1 MFLLSKKSG
10 LLLDY
15 PLWTMIAGT
24 VLTSRLMVVFF
35 AAAAALLPACVICAS
50 DIKLSVIFFGPL
62 LFIYRRET
70 RHLFF
75 FFFFQIYKF
84 GGLGGFKTMG
94 NGNRFLMVHSFS
106 FKSYLYWVFIDNVS

>member
-1 MFLLSKKSG
+1 MFLLLKKSG

-15 PLWTMIAGT
+15 PLWTLIAGT

-35 AAAAALLPACVICAS
+35 AAAAAILPACVICAS
-50 DIKLSVIFFGPL
+50 DIKLCNFFGPL
-62 LFIYRRET
+62 LFIYRLET
-70 RHLFF
+70 RHLF

>member
-15 PLWTMIAGT
+15 PLWTLIAGT

-35 AAAAALLPACVICAS
+35 AAAAAILPACVICAG
-50 DIKLSVIFFGPL
+50 DIKLCNFFGPL
-62 LFIYRRET
+62 LFIYRLET

-75 FFFFQIYKF
+75 FFSKF
-84 GGLGGFKTMG
+84 INLGG
-94 NGNRFLMVHSFS
+94 
-106 FKSYLYWVFIDNVS
+106 WVGLKLWAMEIDF

>member
-62 LFIYRRET
+62 LFIYRLET

-75 FFFFQIYKF
+75 FFFKF
-84 GGLGGFKTMG
+84 INLGG
-94 NGNRFLMVHSFS
+94 
-106 FKSYLYWVFIDNVS
+106 WVGLKLWAMEIDF

>member
-15 PLWTMIAGT
+15 PLWTLIAGT

-35 AAAAALLPACVICAS
+35 AAAAAILPACVICAS
-50 DIKLSVIFFGPL
+50 DVKLCNFFGPL
-62 LFIYRRET
+62 LFICRLET

-75 FFFFQIYKF
+75 FLSKF
-84 GGLGGFKTMG
+84 INLGDWVGLKLWAME
-94 NGNRFLMVHSFS
+94 
-106 FKSYLYWVFIDNVS
+106 IDF

>member
-15 PLWTMIAGT
+15 PLWTLIAGT

-35 AAAAALLPACVICAS
+35 AAAAAILPACIICAS
-50 DIKLSVIFFGPL
+50 DIKLSVIFLVHFY
-62 LFIYRRET
+62 LFTDLKRDI
-70 RHLFF
+70 F